1 MYCFYKEIAVPELV
15 GEAMSPSLQGVLY
28 GVSSFKLFMKCMV
41 SFVSNEININSLFHT
56 IWNLQQ
62 LTAQSVFY
70 SQQFL
75 NDLSFVLGNSIDDNV

>member
-1 MYCFYKEIAVPELV
+1 
-15 GEAMSPSLQGVLY
+15 
-28 GVSSFKLFMKCMV
+28 MKCMV

-75 NDLSFVLGNSIDDNV
+75 NDLYFVLGNSIDDNV